1 MCFQRTWQE
10 HNSPILRPAL
20 KCTLLWFGVC
30 NVSPRYAIAL
40 LHKFT
45 YDGTMMWTYESL
57 VYQPR
62 MPTTTMDGRVRKRL
76 SKPAAGKSWAEK
88 AAPSCW
94 ESTKD
99 YAPTWEKFALIRN
112 NSIVLTGQSCQ
123 DTVVNEDDDA
133 DVILEAEID
142 KVLVDAMND
151 GTLDDMQEDS
161 AANIMLSSQILTES
175 ADWVGKQLGVERG
188 HRALSVEP
196 RKNILP
202 VKLPYVS
209 KQGGWRWGRQLCCI
223 SIWLIRS
230 FLEWVDRRRRKRRLA
245 QEWHGIEEWLSFASI
260 LEAVEKRWKLCRY
273 FTPSPWCN

>member
-1 MCFQRTWQE
+1 M
-10 HNSPILRPAL
+10 
-20 KCTLLWFGVC
+20 
-30 NVSPRYAIAL
+30 
-40 LHKFT
+40 
-45 YDGTMMWTYESL
+45 
-57 VYQPR
+57 
-62 MPTTTMDGRVRKRL
+62 
-76 SKPAAGKSWAEK
+76 
-88 AAPSCW
+88 
-94 ESTKD
+94 
-99 YAPTWEKFALIRN
+99 IRN

-175 ADWVGKQLGVERG
+175 AAWVGKQLGVERG

-209 KQGGWRWGRQLCCI
+209 KQGG
-223 SIWLIRS
+223 
-230 FLEWVDRRRRKRRLA
+230 
-245 QEWHGIEEWLSFASI
+245 
-260 LEAVEKRWKLCRY
+260 
-273 FTPSPWCN
+273 